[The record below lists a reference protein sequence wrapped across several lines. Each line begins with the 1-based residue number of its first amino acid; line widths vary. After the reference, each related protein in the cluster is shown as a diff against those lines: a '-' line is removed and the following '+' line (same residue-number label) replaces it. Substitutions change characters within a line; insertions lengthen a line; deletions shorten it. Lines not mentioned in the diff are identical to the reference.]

1 MIIKNACFLL
11 VFFCI
16 LIICHFFLVNT
27 LVNGLVHAV
36 YASNHSDDP
45 AMGSVL
51 YQGGTLPRNIS
62 FNAAFRYLI
71 FIPSIKN
78 ALLELEICEIGIV
91 GEYWNRNIVFN
102 IINVIG

>member
-1 MIIKNACFLL
+1 M
-11 VFFCI
+11 
-16 LIICHFFLVNT
+16 NT
-27 LVNGLVHAV
+27 SVNGLVHAV

-45 AMGSVL
+45 AKGTVL

-71 FIPSIKN
+71 ILSSIKS

-91 GEYWNRNIVFN
+91 GEYGIETLYFLT
-102 IINVIG
+102 